1 MRGRGTGWHTG
12 AMLVTVDFDACM
24 STGGCTQ
31 LAPSVFEIRDDGY
44 LYVLVDE
51 PGPEL
56 HDDVR
61 TAADLCPT
69 GAITLDG

>member
-1 MRGRGTGWHTG
+1 
-12 AMLVTVDFDACM
+12 MLVTVDFDACM

>member
-1 MRGRGTGWHTG
+1 
-12 AMLVTVDFDACM
+12 VKVSVDFDLCM

-31 LAPSVFEIRDDGY
+31 LATAVFEIRDDGY
-44 LYVLVDE
+44 LYVLQED
-51 PGPEL
+51 PPAEL

-69 GAITLDG
+69 GAISIDE